1 MYKILLVTHG
11 ELGKGLKNTLGMFTS
26 ELDHVHYVS
35 LDESGVENFRVALVS
50 KMEEI
55 YVDGEE
61 VLVLADLFGGTPFN
75 TATVELKAKYLGVE
89 IVAGVNLPILLEAT
103 LMKEMNISDILDE
116 LLEGGANS
124 IKKFEMPKILENEDD
139 E

>member
-35 LDESGVENFRVALVS
+35 LDESGVENFRTALID

-55 YVDGEE
+55 YVEGEE

-75 TATVELKAKYLGVE
+75 TATVELKAKYVGVE
-89 IVAGVNLPILLEAT
+89 IIAGVNLPILLEAA
-103 LMKEMNISDILDE
+103 LMKDMEVSDILDG
-116 LLEGGANS
+116 LIDGGANS
-124 IKKFEMPKILENEDD
+124 IKKFEIPRVSEDEDD

>member
-11 ELGKGLKNTLGMFTS
+11 ELGKGLKNTLGMFTG
-26 ELDHVHYVS
+26 ELEDVHYVS
-35 LDESGVENFRVALVS
+35 LDESGVENFKDALIS

-55 YVDGEE
+55 YVEGEE

-75 TATVELKAKYLGVE
+75 TATVELKAKYTGVE
-89 IVAGVNLPILLEAT
+89 IIAGVNLPILLEAT
-103 LMKEMNISDILDE
+103 LMRDMNISDILDG
-116 LLEGGANS
+116 LLDGGVNS
-124 IKKFEMPKILENEDD
+124 IKKFELPKTSENEDD

>member
-11 ELGKGLKNTLGMFTS
+11 ELAEALKNTLKMFS
-26 ELDHVHYVS
+26 SDVDHIHTVS
-35 LDESGVENFRVALVS
+35 LTEGGVESFKESLIK

-55 YVDGEE
+55 YVEGEE

-75 TATVELKAKYLGVE
+75 TALVECYGKYKNIKV
-89 IVAGVNLPILLEAT
+89 VAGVNLPILIEAA
-103 LMKEMNISDILDE
+103 LMKEMDVE
-116 LLEGGANS
+116 FVANS
-124 IKKFEMPKILENEDD
+124 LTTSGKESIKAFEEIAMVSDEDD